1 MSKEHDDI
9 RLLEYLDGKLSA
21 DEAAL
26 LLRRV
31 ENDAALKERL
41 RELQSLNAMFSGYSA
56 EQPSSGFTQAL
67 MSRLNQYPRGAA
79 APIRRGLI
87 LLAGLL
93 VTVALASW
101 LLSIGIFDNTRIDLN
116 SVIFSSDAVRQSLPS
131 LTFNGKTLVNIIIVF
146 NLIVAFFLLDR
157 TVLKPWFQRR
167 SRLNY

>member
-21 DEAAL
+21 DEAAQ

-56 EQPSSGFTQAL
+56 EHPSSGFTQAL

>member
-21 DEAAL
+21 DEAAQ